1 MVCPGFFLKKL
12 LDFTYV
18 RSKDNEKIISISSI
32 DDGGVKLDN
41 GCYSMIILVKQQD
54 GSILIR
60 TVQDC
65 RGGRPI

>member
-1 MVCPGFFLKKL
+1 MIIKLCKDVLLLTFL
-12 LDFTYV
+12 FIAM
-18 RSKDNEKIISISSI
+18 SKMGETKELEF

-41 GCYSMIILVKQQD
+41 GCYSMIILVKQQY

>member
-32 DDGGVKLDN
+32 DDGDN
-41 GCYSMIILVKQQD
+41 FDGIDRFDIGQD
-54 GSILIR
+54 PEG
-60 TVQDC
+60 D
-65 RGGRPI
+65 